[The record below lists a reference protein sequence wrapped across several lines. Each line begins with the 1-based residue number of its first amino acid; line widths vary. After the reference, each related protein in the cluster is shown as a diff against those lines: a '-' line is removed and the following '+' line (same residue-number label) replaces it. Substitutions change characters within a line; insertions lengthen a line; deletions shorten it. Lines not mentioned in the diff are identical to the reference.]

1 MLNIT
6 NIPAP
11 RVDFIDPRTGLMSR
25 EWYRFFLNLFQLT
38 GSGAN
43 NTSLTDL
50 QVGPPAVTQEDISKN
65 GGDIEALKLQP
76 SELSAL
82 EQIAELQKQVQA
94 LALTES
100 ITLGTIAPL
109 NYDNIPYLG
118 FATTPPMTPTAVGS
132 LYWDGGTT
140 LGVQMTA
147 NVVGRVNEDLYY
159 YIKASSAITKGQ
171 VIMFTGSVGAS
182 GVVTGA
188 PATGVTD
195 GSYIMGIAAENIA
208 HNGFGLVQY
217 NGTLKGIDTSAFSDG
232 DILWYNPA
240 VTGGLTKTKPVAPN
254 VKVQV
259 AAVINAGS
267 GGSGSILI
275 RVTAGSELGGTDSN
289 VKFTTLANGDLIQYD
304 ATAGY
309 WKNVAASSASVT
321 SLSFGTTGLTP
332 STATTGAITVAGTL
346 VVGHGGT
353 GLTTLT
359 SGGVMYASSTSAFNT
374 STSLYFDGSNLSVGG
389 TTNPSAY
396 GRLVLGTTS
405 STSATGESLQF
416 LTNKATFAIVPNGAT
431 NAAGVKLSA
440 SFANGGQGPIIVE
453 NSAGTIAT
461 FNADRTLSLA
471 FALAVG
477 SGGTGLTS
485 TPTNGQLLIGNGTG
499 YTLATLSAGS
509 GVSITNGAGSISIS
523 ATGTGGTVTSV
534 GLSAPTGFAVTGSP
548 VTTTGTLALAF
559 AAGYSLPTTA
569 SQSNWDTAYTDRLKW
584 DGGSTG
590 LVAATGRTSLG
601 ATTVGSNLF
610 TLTNPS
616 AVTFLRVNADNTV
629 SALDAATFRTAIGAG
644 TSSTTGTVTS
654 VSGSG
659 GTTGLT
665 LTGGPI
671 TSSGTL
677 TLGGTLAVGSGG
689 TGLTALT
696 SGYVYYGAGTS
707 AMSVS
712 NIYTDGTNV
721 GINNTN
727 PTGYGGRLVLG
738 NYSVTAAA
746 SEKIY
751 IATTRAICEL
761 WADGATNANGV
772 FLGVGWANGGQGP
785 FTVKIG
791 ASSVLVVDTA
801 SVRPG
806 ADNSYSSGTAGNR
819 WSVVYAAT
827 GTINTSDA
835 ETKEQI
841 EELGDVEHRVALR
854 LKSLVKKFKFKDAVN
869 EKGDN
874 ARIHIGWIAQEVQQ
888 AFESEGLDA
897 GRYAI
902 FCRDEWW
909 EKTVAEVQEH
919 LEIVDGQPVR
929 KAVTTNVLKKYDCET
944 PGAVKKSRLGVRY
957 EQLLAF
963 VVAAL

>member
-100 ITLGTIAPL
+100 LTLGTIAPL

-217 NGTLKGIDTSAFSDG
+217 NGTLKGINTSAFSDG

-275 RVTAGSELGGTDSN
+275 RVTTGSELGGTDSN

-346 VVGHGGT
+346 VVG
-353 GLTTLT
+353 
-359 SGGVMYASSTSAFNT
+359 N
-374 STSLYFDGSNLSVGG
+374 
-389 TTNPSAY
+389 
-396 GRLVLGTTS
+396 
-405 STSATGESLQF
+405 
-416 LTNKATFAIVPNGAT
+416 
-431 NAAGVKLSA
+431 
-440 SFANGGQGPIIVE
+440 
-453 NSAGTIAT
+453 
-461 FNADRTLSLA
+461 
-471 FALAVG
+471 
-477 SGGTGLTS
+477 GGTGLTS

-534 GLSAPTGFAVTGSP
+534 GLSAPTGFAVAGSP
-548 VTTTGTLALAF
+548 VTTTGTLALSF

-616 AVTFLRVNADNTV
+616 AVTFLRINADNTV

-841 EELGDVEHRVALR
+841 EELDDVEHRVALR
-854 LKSLVKKFKFKDAVN
+854 LKSLVRKFKFKDAVT